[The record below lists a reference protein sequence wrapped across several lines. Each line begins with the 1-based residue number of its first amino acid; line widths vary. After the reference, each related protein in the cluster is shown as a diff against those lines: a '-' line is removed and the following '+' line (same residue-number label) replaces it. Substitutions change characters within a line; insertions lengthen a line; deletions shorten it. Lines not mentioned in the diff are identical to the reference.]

1 MGIMSGFKAIG
12 FGIFLFYAIGFIYD
26 FDFSYIFF
34 DVVGVVAPIL
44 LVGYGLYS
52 IGRSPHRD
60 NVTVATGLEA
70 ERDRA
75 KQNNETTN
83 MEEETVVGVENPLT
97 QCRYC
102 GNSNN
107 EKSESCPNCGAPL

>member
-12 FGIFLFYAIGFIYD
+12 FGIFLFYATGFIYD
-26 FDFSYIFF
+26 FDFSYAFF

-52 IGRSPHRD
+52 IGRSQQRGI
-60 NVTVATGLEA
+60 VTAAPGFEA
-70 ERDRA
+70 EGDRA
-75 KQNNETTN
+75 KQNNGTTN
-83 MEEETVVGVENPLT
+83 MEEETVAQAENPET

-107 EKSESCPNCGAPL
+107 EKLESCPNCGAPL

>member
-1 MGIMSGFKAIG
+1 MGIMTGFKAIG
-12 FGIFLFYAIGFIYD
+12 FGIFLFYVTGFIYN
-26 FDFSYIFF
+26 FDFSYVFF

-52 IGRSPHRD
+52 IGRSPRRD
-60 NVTVATGLEA
+60 NVTAAPGFEA
-70 ERDRA
+70 ERDGA
-75 KQNNETTN
+75 QQNNETTN
-83 MEEETVVGVENPLT
+83 MKEETVVQAENLVT